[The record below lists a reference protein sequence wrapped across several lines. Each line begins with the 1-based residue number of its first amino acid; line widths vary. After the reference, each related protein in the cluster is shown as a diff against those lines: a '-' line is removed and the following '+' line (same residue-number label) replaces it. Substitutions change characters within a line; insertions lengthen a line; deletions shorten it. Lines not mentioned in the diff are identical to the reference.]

1 MPKQVALVA
10 GASGVVGRGLVDHL
24 SSLEGWEVIGLARSA
39 FDDVPGRAR
48 LLSVDLLDPGDCRAK
63 LGGQNE
69 ITHVFYAAYVEQPT
83 EAKQA
88 AVNAAMLRN
97 LVEVVEQAAPGL
109 EHISLM
115 EGPKAYGCH
124 FGPYKTPAK
133 ESDPRHLPP
142 NFYYD
147 QEDFLR
153 EHQRGRAWT
162 WSALRPSLVCGRGVG
177 HPMNLIMAI
186 AVYASICKELGL
198 PLWFPGTHAAYSA
211 LFEATDS
218 AHLARA
224 AVWAATEP
232 RCSGEVFNITN
243 GDLFRWVH
251 LWPRIAA
258 SFELEPAPPM
268 PLRLADMMADKGPLW
283 DRMVQKYGLRPH
295 PYDQIVSWPFAEF
308 VFRIEYD
315 IISDTTK
322 ARRFGFHD
330 VVETDAMFDRMIRD
344 LRSQRYIP

>member
-1 MPKQVALVA
+1 MGNQVALVA
-10 GASGVVGRGLVDHL
+10 GASGIVGRGLVEYL
-24 SSLEGWEVIGLARSA
+24 SGLDGWEVIGLARKA
-39 FDDVPGRAR
+39 FDDASARAQFVA
-48 LLSVDLLDPGDCRAK
+48 VDLLDPGDCRAT
-63 LGGQNE
+63 LGVLSDV
-69 ITHVFYAAYVEQPT
+69 THVFYAAYLEQPN
-83 EAKQA
+83 ESKQVTA
-88 AVNAAMLRN
+88 NGSMLRN
-97 LVEVVEQAAPGL
+97 LVEVVANAAPGL
-109 EHISLM
+109 RHVSLM

-133 ESDPRHLPP
+133 ESDKRHMPP

-153 EHQRGRAWT
+153 ERSRGKPWA
-162 WSALRPSLVCGRGVG
+162 WSALRPSLVCGPGIG
-177 HPMNLIMAI
+177 HPMNLSMAV

-198 PLWFPGTHAAYSA
+198 PLWFPGTERAYTA
-211 LFEATDS
+211 LFEATDT

-258 SFELEPAPPM
+258 SFGLEPAPPM
-268 PLRLADMMADKGPLW
+268 PLRLSEMMADKGPLW
-283 DRMVQKYGLRPH
+283 DEMVRKYGLRPH
-295 PYDQIVSWPFAEF
+295 PYDQVVSWTFPEF
-308 VFRIEYD
+308 VFRVEYD
-315 IISDTTK
+315 IISDMTK
-322 ARRFGFHD
+322 ARLYGFHEVLD
-330 VVETDAMFDRMIRD
+330 TEAMFDRMVRD